1 MWFDNS
7 YILWGFDDD
16 IYKKFGFG
24 DLMLKENSAQISLE
38 YLLVFAIYLI
48 ILVAFTLPLLE
59 FEIENTL
66 DVSNSL
72 KIKSDLSKISNAISK
87 VYSEGQG
94 SKQTVFIKSD
104 NSIRINVDKNLL
116 YVNFK
121 LNDDSNKKIKSN
133 HNSNL
138 LSSSI
143 NLKKGGNAI
152 TVEWPIGSE
161 NMIISS

>member
-1 MWFDNS
+1 M
-7 YILWGFDDD
+7 
-16 IYKKFGFG
+16 
-24 DLMLKENSAQISLE
+24 MLKENSAQISLE
-38 YLLVFAIYLI
+38 YLLVFAISLI

-66 DVSNSL
+66 DVSDSL
-72 KIKSDLSKISNAISK
+72 KIKSDLSKISNAISQ

-104 NSIRINVDKNLL
+104 NSIRINVNKNSLS
-116 YVNFK
+116 VNFK
-121 LNDDSNKKIKSN
+121 LNDNSNKKIKSN

-143 NLKKGGNAI
+143 NLKKGSNYI
-152 TVEWPIGSE
+152 TVEWPIGGE
-161 NMIISS
+161 NMIISP